1 LLASQCQFGAIQ
13 GDRFC
18 DGTRT
23 KRFGVAQV
31 NQHGN
36 LLEPVAQGPWD
47 QFHNSATGLG
57 NQAFIGSS
65 AYSIA
70 LIESNGITWSPYQ
83 HPQDRARPCGDNGAA
98 IGSAELTEP

>member
-23 KRFGVAQV
+23 KRCGVAQV
-31 NQHGN
+31 NQHGT
-36 LLEPVAQGPWD
+36 LLEPVAQGPWA

-65 AYSIA
+65 AYSVA
-70 LIESNGITWSPYQ
+70 LIESDGITWSPYQ
-83 HPQDRARPCGDNGAA
+83 HPQGRARPSGDNEAA
-98 IGSAELTEP
+98 IG